1 MEVYRAPLQI
11 TEVVVGAKEDL
22 RPRTRCGYLVSEAYS
37 CYESALGETGAVAS
51 GKALHFAADLVCS
64 GGIDIWIRGAYS
76 YAIQHI
82 SLANPRI
89 FVYLKQRFT
98 ELDKKIQQLPQEAFY
113 SNPDVQ
119 ASIGETVLILQLC
132 PKRSKIVW
140 PKVEPHTKSPGWLRN
155 VASAP
160 ETRATRL
167 VWSSDGDTTP
177 LYLVG
182 NELCKAITEAASE
195 RVLFWIRWTMEE
207 DARIRKETKGHGFS
221 TRERGP
227 AATPIMNGKSLPINA
242 KQRSDA
248 GHFIAALLGEIYKEL
263 AAKSLVRMHE
273 EFGELMRLW
282 RGGEGRMPARCKRDC
297 LALMA
302 LIVSEV
308 PRWKVPA
315 APVLVEDPVRLSRAV
330 GQSSSFFREVLV
342 FTPLAPSKLLKPN
355 MTRAPKA
362 QNVKPTAK
370 NAKALEKANK
380 ELSMEEHFDAYDA
393 VMEAYLNRQ

>member
-1 MEVYRAPLQI
+1 MEVHRAPIQVSEI
-11 TEVVVGAKEDL
+11 DPAQQEDL
-22 RPRTRCGYLVSEAYS
+22 RPRTRCGYLVPEAYS

-51 GKALHFAADLVCS
+51 GKALHFAADLVSS
-64 GGIDIWIRGAYS
+64 GGLDIWIRGAYS

-89 FVYLKQRFT
+89 FVYLKQRFS
-98 ELDKKIQQLPQEAFY
+98 ELDKKVAQLPQEAFY

-119 ASIGETVLILQLC
+119 STISETVLILQLC

-140 PKVEPHTKSPGWLRN
+140 PKVDINTKRPGWLRG
-155 VASAP
+155 VAGAP
-160 ETRATRL
+160 ETRVTRL
-167 VWSSDGDTTP
+167 VWSSDGDTPP
-177 LYLVG
+177 LYLVA
-182 NELCKAITEAASE
+182 NELCKSIAEAASE
-195 RVLFWIRWTMEE
+195 RVLFWIRWTLEE
-207 DARIRKETKGHGFS
+207 DARIRKETKGHGLS

-227 AATPIMNGKSLPINA
+227 AVAPPLHPGGKTVSVSP

-248 GHFIAALLGEIYKEL
+248 GHFIAQLLSEIYKEL
-263 AAKSLVRMHE
+263 ATQSLVRMHE

-282 RGGEGRMPARCKRDC
+282 RGGEARMPARFRRDC

-315 APVLVEDPVRLSRAV
+315 APPLVEDPVRLARAV
-330 GQSSSFFREVLV
+330 GHGTSFFKEVL
-342 FTPLAPSKLLKPN
+342 AHPSLPPARQLKPT
-355 MTRAPKA
+355 MTRVHKVGAKKTGKA
-362 QNVKPTAK
+362 E
-370 NAKALEKANK
+370 EKAKK

-393 VMEAYLNRQ
+393 VMEAYLNRK

>member
-1 MEVYRAPLQI
+1 MEVHRAPIHVNEFQP
-11 TEVVVGAKEDL
+11 GQPEDN
-22 RPRTRCGYLVSEAYS
+22 RPKTRCGYLVPEAYS
-37 CYESALGETGAVAS
+37 CYETALGETGAVAS

-89 FVYLKQRFT
+89 FVYLKQRFAD
-98 ELDKKIQQLPQEAFY
+98 LDKKVAQLPQEAFY
-113 SNPDVQ
+113 ANPDVQ
-119 ASIGETVLILQLC
+119 ATISETVLVLQLC

-140 PKVEPHTKSPGWLRN
+140 PKVDDNTKRPGWLRG
-155 VASAP
+155 VAGSP
-160 ETRATRL
+160 ETLATRT
-167 VWSSDGDTTP
+167 VWNGRDGDTPP

-195 RVLFWIRWTMEE
+195 RVLFWIRWTLEE
-207 DARIRKETKGHGFS
+207 DSRIRKETKGHGL
-221 TRERGP
+221 TTLERGP
-227 AATPIMNGKSLPINA
+227 AAGSIQGGKVTAIPP

-248 GHFIAALLGEIYKEL
+248 GHFIAAILGEVYKEL

-282 RGGEGRMPARCKRDC
+282 RGGEGRMPARFRRDC
-297 LALMA
+297 LGLMA

-315 APVLVEDPVRLSRAV
+315 APVLVEDPVRLARAV
-330 GQSSSFFREVLV
+330 GQSGGFFQEVL
-342 FTPLAPSKLLKPN
+342 TNPPLAPSKLLRPN
-355 MTRAPKA
+355 MTRGQKVARGPKTAKVNEKA
-362 QNVKPTAK
+362 Q
-370 NAKALEKANK
+370 K

-393 VMEAYLNRQ
+393 VMEAYLNRR